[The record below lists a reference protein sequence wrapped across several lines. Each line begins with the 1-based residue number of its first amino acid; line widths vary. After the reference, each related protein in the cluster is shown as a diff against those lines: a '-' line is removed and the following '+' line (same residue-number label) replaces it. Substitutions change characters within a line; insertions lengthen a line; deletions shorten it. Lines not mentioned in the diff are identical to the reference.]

1 VNGEKLTYE
10 IAFFNLLRNL
20 IPNKLEHKEYNFF
33 MDDIEKKLEMDRSII
48 RGLVKN
54 LESDKLIKVLS
65 ESEDNLEIFF
75 EPTYEHLLEIFSIE
89 GIENMIKE
97 IQFFI
102 KNNHESFQVTSDEI
116 AQKFT
121 EYALEANS
129 LVEKNGIEADLNEI
143 ISKGV
148 SEILNDEKINTLIKK
163 RIYNLCKEA
172 KEEDLKVLEGILFC
186 EVHFLPTENP
196 FYVTLFLTKLVSY
209 MKKSN

>member
-1 VNGEKLTYE
+1 MKL
-10 IAFFNLLRNL
+10 L
-20 IPNKLEHKEYNFF
+20 KH
-33 MDDIEKKLEMDRSII
+33 
-48 RGLVKN
+48 
-54 LESDKLIKVLS
+54 
-65 ESEDNLEIFF
+65 
-75 EPTYEHLLEIFSIE
+75 
-89 GIENMIKE
+89 
-97 IQFFI
+97 I

-116 AQKFT
+116 AQKFR

-129 LVEKNGIEADLNEI
+129 LVEKNGVEADLNEI

-148 SEILNDEKINTLIKK
+148 SEILNDEKVNTLIKK